1 MWFWLM
7 LILVGVGIGAIIL
20 GNWMYDNTKYD
31 TSWLYGTGCVIA
43 AIAVIVA
50 VTMAFVIINTH
61 TNIEAKTA
69 ENQQRYS
76 SLVYQLENN
85 LYDNDNDLGKKEL
98 YEDVEGWNKDLA
110 YYQKAQDDLW
120 MGIFY
125 PNIYDQFEFIEY
137 K

>member
-7 LILVGVGIGAIIL
+7 LILVGVGIGAIIF

-31 TSWLYGTGCVIA
+31 TSWLCGTGWGIA
-43 AIAVIVA
+43 IIVGIVA
-50 VTMAFVIINTH
+50 VIMAFVIIDSH

-69 ENQQRYS
+69 KNQQRYN

-98 YEDVEGWNKDLA
+98 YEDIEGWNKDLA

>member
-7 LILVGVGIGAIIL
+7 LILVGVGIGVIIL
-20 GNWMYDNTKYD
+20 GKWMYDNTKYD
-31 TSWLYGTGCVIA
+31 TSWLYETGWGIA
-43 AIAVIVA
+43 IIAGIVA
-50 VTMAFVIINTH
+50 VIMAFVIIDSH

-69 ENQQRYS
+69 ENQQRYN

-98 YEDVEGWNKDLA
+98 YEDIEGWNKNLA

-125 PNIYDQFEFIEY
+125 PNIYDQFKFIKY
-137 K
+137 Q